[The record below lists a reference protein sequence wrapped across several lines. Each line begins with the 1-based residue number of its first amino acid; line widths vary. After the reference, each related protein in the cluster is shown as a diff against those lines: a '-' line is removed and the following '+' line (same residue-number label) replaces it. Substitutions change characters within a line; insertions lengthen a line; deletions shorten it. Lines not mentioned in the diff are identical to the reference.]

1 MSYRKSHSVRLLFLS
16 SLADGMRVTW
26 PVISGL
32 LIFQAALGTI
42 VGMVEGWGAGQ
53 GIYFAF
59 ITALTIGYG
68 DLVPRQLLTQVLAVA
83 IGFSGIALTGMFA
96 ALAVQA
102 LRATA
107 VTQREVEIRTA
118 DRQGL

>member
-1 MSYRKSHSVRLLFLS
+1 MSYRESHSVRLLYLS

-42 VGMVEGWGAGQ
+42 VGIVEGWGVWRGV
-53 GIYFAF
+53 YFAF

-68 DLVPRQLLTQVLAVA
+68 DFVPRQMLTQVLAVA

-96 ALAVQA
+96 ALAVRAFQ
-102 LRATA
+102 ATA
-107 VTQREVEIRTA
+107 MTQREVEIRTA
-118 DRQGL
+118 DRKGV